1 MDFSGEKAAT
11 VDEKGR
17 VVLPAEFKQE
27 MGGRVPDSQ
36 LVVEEDP
43 YVKCLNIYPLEIW
56 NKHISTI
63 LEKLNPNNRNH
74 SRLLDMIYKRFK
86 KVAVPDSCR
95 IHIPGIFAEKMN
107 IGKEVMF
114 VGRGDRIRLW
124 GREEYEKYLTETD
137 SGYGD
142 LYEELLGPTDQ

>member
-27 MGGRVPDSQ
+27 MGGRIPDGQ
-36 LVVEEDP
+36 LVIEQDP
-43 YVKCLNIYPLEIW
+43 YFKCLNIFPLDIW
-56 NKHISTI
+56 NENMASIKQ
-63 LEKLNPNNRNH
+63 KLNPNNREH
-74 SRLLDMIYKRFK
+74 AKLLDMIYSRFK

-95 IHIPGIFAEKMN
+95 VHLPGFLTDRVN
-107 IGKEVMF
+107 ITKEVMF

-124 GREEYEKYLTETD
+124 GKDEYNNHYDKADAEFTDKYAKF
-137 SGYGD
+137 
-142 LYEELLGPTDQ
+142 LGGE